1 YSVITS
7 SSIKS
12 KFFRLLD
19 MLKDT
24 LKYRNRVSLV
34 LIDTYS
40 TQNFY
45 YAVAVA
51 HLSRILKIPY
61 IPILRGG
68 NLPTRLDKSKK
79 TSQKLF
85 NGAKTNVA
93 PSKYMFE
100 EFKKRGFEN
109 LTYIPNTIEIENDP
123 FQQRSIISAKLLWV
137 RSFSEIYNPLLALKI
152 VEILKSKGMEAS
164 LCMVGPDKDGS
175 LERCKIVAKELD
187 LPVTFTGMLPK
198 KEWITL
204 SQKFNIFINTTN
216 FDNMP
221 VSIMEAMPLGLPIIS
236 TNVRGMPIRIED
248 HKDGILVPQN
258 DPEAFV
264 KAIEDF
270 CNDSSKTSVI
280 SQNARTKMEQYDWEE
295 IKHKW
300 IKLLDI

>member
-1 YSVITS
+1 MEPKKNLLYIGNKLSEKGSTLTSIETLGYFLKREGYSVITS

-100 EFKKRGFEN
+100 EFKKRGFQN
-109 LTYIPNTIEIENDP
+109 LTYIPNTIEIENYP
-123 FQQRSIISAKLLWV
+123 FQQRNIISAKL
-137 RSFSEIYNPLLALKI
+137 
-152 VEILKSKGMEAS
+152 
-164 LCMVGPDKDGS
+164 
-175 LERCKIVAKELD
+175 
-187 LPVTFTGMLPK
+187 
-198 KEWITL
+198 
-204 SQKFNIFINTTN
+204 
-216 FDNMP
+216 
-221 VSIMEAMPLGLPIIS
+221 
-236 TNVRGMPIRIED
+236 
-248 HKDGILVPQN
+248 
-258 DPEAFV
+258 
-264 KAIEDF
+264 
-270 CNDSSKTSVI
+270 
-280 SQNARTKMEQYDWEE
+280 
-295 IKHKW
+295 
-300 IKLLDI
+300 